1 MVNHWEDTLRYD
13 QLGLDREILQAEA
26 SVLSKELE
34 AVNLYDSLTQTLCNK
49 M

>member
-13 QLGLDREILQAEA
+13 QLGLDRELPQTEA
-26 SVLSKELE
+26 SVLGKELE
-34 AVNLYDSLTQTLCNK
+34 AVILNDSLSQTLCNK